1 MEIKAKHI
9 IDDGY
14 VQLVEKWGSDQ
25 KIVDCASVSYGER
38 QKTPTDL
45 FIDNLYRLGHMT
57 PFEQAGVTVKIEC
70 PIFVWRQWIRHRLA
84 SVNEISERYT
94 ESKCKFFSPV
104 VWRTKGGVELSDED
118 ILELDRETSLLH
130 QHMERVYRRRLELG
144 VTRELARIDLPLSKY
159 TTAYWT
165 ANLREVFHLLKLRLD
180 KSAQFETREYAFGL
194 AMVVRNVFPCSFKAF
209 VKYEGLEEQVPNLIQ
224 GVK

>member
-9 IDDGY
+9 IDDGC
-14 VQLVEKWGSDQ
+14 VQLIEKWGSDQ
-25 KIVDCASVSYGER
+25 KIVNCASVSYGER
-38 QKTPTDL
+38 QKTPTES
-45 FIDNLYRLGHMT
+45 FIDNLYKLGHMT
-57 PFEQAGVTVKIEC
+57 PFEQAGFTVKIEC

-94 ESKCKFFSPV
+94 ESNCKFFTPL

-118 ILELDRETSLLH
+118 ILELDRETALLH
-130 QHMERVYRRRLELG
+130 QHIERVYRRRLELG

-180 KSAQFETREYAFGL
+180 NAAQKETRDYAIGL
-194 AMVVRNVFPCSFKAF
+194 ALIVQNLFPYSFSAF
-209 VKYEGLEEQVPNLIQ
+209 LKYENVEFLTPFQKGM
-224 GVK
+224 